1 VLVAWDR
8 AYLAADD
15 WGRYGQ
21 RNQVYH
27 RGHECGET
35 GSGVKLHNGR
45 IRLRPGNDHEKNPSE
60 KQEVLITDPYG
71 PPVWAVSLDDAPF
84 VVEMSDEF
92 PAVFE
97 EHEIC
102 DSDEGARA
110 QLACTHR

>member
-1 VLVAWDR
+1 M
-8 AYLAADD
+8 
-15 WGRYGQ
+15 
-21 RNQVYH
+21 
-27 RGHECGET
+27 
-35 GSGVKLHNGR
+35 
-45 IRLRPGNDHEKNPSE
+45 
-60 KQEVLITDPYG
+60 ITDPYG